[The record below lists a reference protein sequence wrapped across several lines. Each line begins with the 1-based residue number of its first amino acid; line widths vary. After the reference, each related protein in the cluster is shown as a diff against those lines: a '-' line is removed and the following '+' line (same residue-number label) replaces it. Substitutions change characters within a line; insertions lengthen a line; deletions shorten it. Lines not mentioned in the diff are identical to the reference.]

1 MIHYSTKHEVKKT
14 FKKIIWQQIGG
25 WKMEMDASMRS
36 FQNMGKILILEAYT
50 ISFIHTSQFLG
61 CSSKSKYSTW
71 IRYTILQYT
80 TRFSNQ
86 LCKIPMWLPF
96 RINNISPEKSD
107 SQFQMLDL
115 KIEVTPEK
123 PKLSEFWKST
133 DYSQFSGVQ
142 K

>member
-50 ISFIHTSQFLG
+50 YNNI
-61 CSSKSKYSTW
+61 
-71 IRYTILQYT
+71 YTHESIFRVLLQVQVYVHEYVIPYYNIQQG
-80 TRFSNQ
+80 FQKQ

-96 RINNISPEKSD
+96 RINNISPKKIILSVLNTRLKNKSYPGED
-107 SQFQMLDL
+107 KIISIL
-115 KIEVTPEK
+115 KV
-123 PKLSEFWKST
+123 
-133 DYSQFSGVQ
+133 YS
-142 K
+142 